1 MWAAGAIEFSE
12 PLRTEPS
19 RLSWEGRLIK
29 LRLAENFRAVFYA
42 PFYATLAL
50 GHFASE
56 GLDVSLVTSAA
67 PGGGPADVLDG
78 RADVTWGGPM
88 RVMKYRDEGGPDLL
102 CFCEVVRRDPFY
114 LVGKPLEG
122 GLDLRS
128 LSRLRLG
135 SVSEVPTPWLCL
147 QQDLRDLGVDPAGVP
162 RMADRTMGDNL
173 AALSRGDID
182 VAQVF
187 EPFAEQA
194 LSAGFVIL
202 YAQAGRGPTSYTTFT
217 ATPDGMH
224 RQRDAFT
231 SMTKAVARTQAWL
244 SANSADDLARA
255 VASFFP
261 SIPADVL
268 ACAFARY
275 MQAGIWATDTD
286 VSRQGFTRLAISL
299 RSGGF
304 ISSLP
309 DYDVCVVNL
318 PV

>member
-1 MWAAGAIEFSE
+1 M
-12 PLRTEPS
+12 LRTGPS
-19 RLSWEGRLIK
+19 RLSWEGHLIK

-114 LVGKPLEG
+114 LVGRPPG
-122 GLDLRS
+122 RGFDLRS
-128 LSRLRLG
+128 LSQLRLG

-147 QQDLRDLGVDPAGVP
+147 QQDLRDLGLDPQRLP
-162 RMADRTMGDNL
+162 RVADRTMDDNL
-173 AALSRGDID
+173 AGLARGDID

-194 LSAGFVIL
+194 LTDGFAIL
-202 YAQAGRGPTSYTTFT
+202 HAQSSRGPTSYTTFT
-217 ATPDGMH
+217 ATPEGIRRH
-224 RQRDAFT
+224 RDAFMR
-231 SMTKAVARTQAWL
+231 MTRAMARTQAWL
-244 SANSADDLARA
+244 STNAAVDLARA
-255 VASFFP
+255 VGPFFP
-261 SIPADVL
+261 SIPADLL
-268 ACAFARY
+268 ARSFARY
-275 MQAGIWATDTD
+275 MQAGVWADDTD
-286 VSRQGFTRLAISL
+286 VSREGFSRLGESL

-309 DYDVCVVNL
+309 DYDTCVVNL

>member
-1 MWAAGAIEFSE
+1 M
-12 PLRTEPS
+12 
-19 RLSWEGRLIK
+19 K

-67 PGGGPADVLDG
+67 PGGGPTDVLEG

-114 LVGKPLEG
+114 LVGKPPESG
-122 GLDLRS
+122 FDLRS

-135 SVSEVPTPWLCL
+135 SVNEVPTPWLCL
-147 QQDLRDLGVDPAGVP
+147 QQDLRDLGVDPAGVS
-162 RMADRTMGDNL
+162 RVADRKMGDNL

-202 YAQAGRGPTSYTTFT
+202 HAQSSRGPTAYTTFT
-217 ATPDGMH
+217 ATPEGMRRH
-224 RQRDAFT
+224 RDTFT
-231 SMTKAVARTQAWL
+231 SMTKAMARTQAWL
-244 SANSADDLARA
+244 STNSADDLSSA

-261 SIPADVL
+261 SIPTDSL
-268 ACAFARY
+268 ARSFARY
-275 MQAGIWATDTD
+275 MKARIWASDTD
-286 VSRQGFTRLAISL
+286 VSREGFTRLAESL

-304 ISSLP
+304 IASLP
-309 DYDVCVVNL
+309 DYDACVVNL
-318 PV
+318 RA

>member
-1 MWAAGAIEFSE
+1 MI
-12 PLRTEPS
+12 R
-19 RLSWEGRLIK
+19 

-56 GLDVSLVTSAA
+56 GLDVTLVDSAA
-67 PGGGPADVLDG
+67 PGGGPAGLLAGSV
-78 RADVTWGGPM
+78 DVTWGGPM
-88 RVMKYRDEGGPDLL
+88 RVMKYRDAGGPNLM

-114 LVGKPLEG
+114 LVGRPTEG
-122 GLDLRS
+122 GFDLRS

-147 QQDLRDLGVDPAGVP
+147 QQDLRDLGLDPE
-162 RMADRTMGDNL
+162 RLSRIADRTMGANVAGLGRD
-173 AALSRGDID
+173 DID

-194 LSAGFVIL
+194 RTDGFAIL
-202 YAQAGRGPTSYTTFT
+202 YAQSSRGPTSYTTFT
-217 ATPDGMH
+217 ATPEGIRRH
-224 RQRDAFT
+224 RDAFT
-231 SMTKAVARTQAWL
+231 RMTRSIARTQAWL
-244 SANSADDLARA
+244 SSTTADELARA

-261 SIPADVL
+261 SIPADTL
-268 ACAFARY
+268 ARSFARY
-275 MQAGIWATDTD
+275 MQARVWADDTD
-286 VSRQGFTRLAISL
+286 VSREGFSRLAKSL

-309 DYDVCVVNL
+309 DYEACVVNL
-318 PV
+318 PL

>member
-1 MWAAGAIEFSE
+1 VV
-12 PLRTEPS
+12 R
-19 RLSWEGRLIK
+19 

-50 GHFASE
+50 GHFASQ
-56 GLDVSLVTSAA
+56 GLDVTLVSSAE
-67 PGGGPADVLDG
+67 PGGGPADLLEG

-114 LVGKPLEG
+114 LVGRAPESG
-122 GLDLRS
+122 FDLRS

-147 QQDLRDLGVDPAGVP
+147 QQDLRDLGVDPQSLTRVAH
-162 RMADRTMGDNL
+162 RTMSDNL
-173 AALSRGDID
+173 AGLAGGDID

-187 EPFAEQA
+187 EPYAEEA
-194 LSAGFVIL
+194 LTAGFAIL
-202 YAQAGRGPTSYTTFT
+202 YAQSSRGPTSYTTFT
-217 ATPDGMH
+217 TTPAGIRRH
-224 RQRDAFT
+224 RDAFT
-231 SMTKAVARTQAWL
+231 SMTRAMVRTQAWL
-244 SANSADDLARA
+244 SKNSAHDLAQA

-261 SIPADVL
+261 SIPADLL
-268 ACAFARY
+268 AFSFARY
-275 MQAGIWATDTD
+275 MQAGVWADDTD
-286 VSRQGFTRLAISL
+286 VSREGFSRLGMSL

-309 DYDVCVVNL
+309 DYDACVVNL

>member
-1 MWAAGAIEFSE
+1 M
-12 PLRTEPS
+12 
-19 RLSWEGRLIK
+19 IK

-67 PGGGPADVLDG
+67 PGGGPADVLEG

-114 LVGKPLEG
+114 LVGRRPERG
-122 GLDLRS
+122 FDLRS

-147 QQDLRDLGVDPAGVP
+147 QQDLRDLRIDPERVS
-162 RMADRTMGDNL
+162 RIADRTMGDNL
-173 AALSRGDID
+173 AGLDRGDID

-187 EPFAEQA
+187 EPFAEEA

-202 YAQAGRGPTSYTTFT
+202 HAQSSRGPTSYTTFT
-217 ATPDGMH
+217 ATPDGVH
-224 RQRDAFT
+224 RHRDAFA
-231 SMTKAVARTQAWL
+231 SMTRAVARTQAWL
-244 SANSADDLARA
+244 SNNPAGDLARA
-255 VASFFP
+255 VGPFFP
-261 SIPADVL
+261 SIPADGL
-268 ACAFARY
+268 ARAFARY
-275 MQAGIWATDTD
+275 MQAGVWADDTG
-286 VSRQGFTRLAISL
+286 VSREGFSRLAMSL

-309 DYDVCVVNL
+309 DYDACVVNL
-318 PV
+318 PA